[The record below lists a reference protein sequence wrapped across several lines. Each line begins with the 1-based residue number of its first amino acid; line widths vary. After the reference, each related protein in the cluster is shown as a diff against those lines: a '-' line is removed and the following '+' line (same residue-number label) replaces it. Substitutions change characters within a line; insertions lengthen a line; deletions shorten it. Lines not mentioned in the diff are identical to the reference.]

1 LPTAPLHL
9 RLEVPEVVV
18 ELRIMLAGVKEQVRP
33 AGTVSLRLTVPLKP
47 LTAPTVIVEFANRFV
62 STAALAG
69 VALTLKSTPATV
81 TVVEDDREPETPVT
95 VITALPV

>member
-62 STAALAG
+62 STAALVG

-81 TVVEDDREPETPVT
+81 TVVEDDSEPEVPVT

>member
-1 LPTAPLHL
+1 
-9 RLEVPEVVV
+9 
-18 ELRIMLAGVKEQVRP
+18 
-33 AGTVSLRLTVPLKP
+33 
-47 LTAPTVIVEFANRFV
+47 VIVEFANRFV